1 MPYKS
6 DAQRKFFHSAGA
18 KKAGITKAEVKE
30 FDSASKG
37 MSLPE
42 KAKPHM
48 SEGRRVMAN
57 SLSDAIRKKKEQDER
72 RAMWRGGLADN
83 ERDIMPVQIVG
94 EDGIEQAR
102 RQDLNTHDDE
112 LIAEAKK
119 KEEYAPDMSDS
130 SESKILDHTVNSY
143 AEGGKVDPRHI
154 REEHHEP
161 EHFSELNEKERFQ
174 MAMKHLGKPE
184 GSPTIDSPKSA
195 KAGEMESASQEM
207 HQSEE
212 SPADPRKKE
221 AQMLAD
227 GGKVDPRSIREE
239 KHAPEHFSELNEKE
253 RFQMAMK
260 HLSGKDGLPMA
271 DEAEQEKSFEMEPK
285 ALEKEQ
291 SIPDS
296 SDPRKKEAQM
306 LANGG
311 HVSPKEKFSELN
323 EHKSEEPAQKL
334 EHLIS
339 EEHES
344 IPKVGM
350 KVDQVDHS
358 HIMPEHRHMYASGG
372 KMMPKMPSKM
382 MQDKKFASLSD
393 ALKSRK

>member
-1 MPYKS
+1 MAPYKS
-6 DAQRKFFHSAGA
+6 DAQRKFFHSPGA
-18 KKAGITKAEVKE
+18 KKAGITHAEVKE

-57 SLSDAIRKKKEQDER
+57 SLADMIRKKKEQDER
-72 RAMWRGGLADN
+72 KAMWRGGLADD

-102 RQDLNTHDDE
+102 REDLNTHDDE

-119 KEEYAPDMSDS
+119 KEEHAPDMEDS
-130 SESKILDHTVNSY
+130 KKSAILDHTVQSY
-143 AEGGKVDPRHI
+143 
-154 REEHHEP
+154 
-161 EHFSELNEKERFQ
+161 
-174 MAMKHLGKPE
+174 
-184 GSPTIDSPKSA
+184 
-195 KAGEMESASQEM
+195 
-207 HQSEE
+207 
-212 SPADPRKKE
+212 
-221 AQMLAD
+221 AD

-239 KHAPEHFSELNEKE
+239 KHAPEHFSELSEKE

-260 HLSGKDGLPMA
+260 HLSGRDGLPMA
-271 DEAEQEKSFEMEPK
+271 DEDKEEKSFEMQPK
-285 ALEKEQ
+285 ALEKDQ

-296 SDPRKKEAQM
+296 ADPHKKEAQM
-306 LANGG
+306 LAEGG

-323 EHKSEEPAQKL
+323 EHKSEEPSQKL
-334 EHLIS
+334 EHPIS

-344 IPKVGM
+344 VPKVGM

-382 MQDKKFASLSD
+382 LQGKKFASLSE